1 MNPRVCQVD
10 LGALFTREKGPTF
23 GGVPRQLTLSLENF
37 YPRVRKVLKYSSEV
51 RAEVVKMQNIPP
63 QVQAM
68 LGQLESY
75 QQQLQLVIQQ
85 KQKVQADLNEAKK
98 ALEEI
103 EKLTDDAVI
112 YKTVGTLIVKTTK
125 EKALQE
131 LKEKVETLEVRL
143 NALNR
148 QEQKI
153 NEKIKEL
160 TQKIQ
165 AALRPPTAG

>member
-1 MNPRVCQVD
+1 MLLLIFGWIND
-10 LGALFTREKGPTF
+10 Y
-23 GGVPRQLTLSLENF
+23 GGVE
-37 YPRVRKVLKYSSEV
+37 
-51 RAEVVKMQNIPP
+51 MQNIPP
-63 QVQAM
+63 QVQAL

-85 KQKVQADLNEAKK
+85 KQKVQVDLNDAKK

-103 EKLTDDAVI
+103 EKVEENTPI
-112 YKTVGTLIVKTTK
+112 YKTVGTLIVKTSK
-125 EKALQE
+125 DKAVEE
-131 LKEKVETLEVRL
+131 LKEKIETLEVRL

-148 QEQKI
+148 QEQKL

-165 AALRPPTAG
+165 SMLRPTAG

>member
-1 MNPRVCQVD
+1 
-10 LGALFTREKGPTF
+10 
-23 GGVPRQLTLSLENF
+23 
-37 YPRVRKVLKYSSEV
+37 
-51 RAEVVKMQNIPP
+51 MQNVPP

-85 KQKVQADLNEAKK
+85 KQKVQADLTEAKK

-103 EKLTDDAVI
+103 EKLPDDAII

-125 EKALQE
+125 DKAIQE
-131 LKEKVETLEVRL
+131 LKEKLDTLNVRL

-153 NEKIKEL
+153 NERVKEL

>member
-1 MNPRVCQVD
+1 M
-10 LGALFTREKGPTF
+10 
-23 GGVPRQLTLSLENF
+23 SLENF
-37 YPRVRKVLKYSSEV
+37 YLGVGKVLKYSSEV

>member
-1 MNPRVCQVD
+1 
-10 LGALFTREKGPTF
+10 
-23 GGVPRQLTLSLENF
+23 
-37 YPRVRKVLKYSSEV
+37 
-51 RAEVVKMQNIPP
+51 MQNVPP

-85 KQKVQADLNEAKK
+85 KQKVQADLTEAKK

-103 EKLTDDAVI
+103 EKLPDDAII

-125 EKALQE
+125 DKAIQE
-131 LKEKVETLEVRL
+131 LKEKLETLNVRL

-153 NEKIKEL
+153 NERVKEL

>member
-1 MNPRVCQVD
+1 
-10 LGALFTREKGPTF
+10 
-23 GGVPRQLTLSLENF
+23 
-37 YPRVRKVLKYSSEV
+37 
-51 RAEVVKMQNIPP
+51 MQNIPP
-63 QVQAM
+63 QVQAL

-85 KQKVQADLNEAKK
+85 KQKVQIELNDAKK

-103 EKLTDDAVI
+103 ERVEENTPI
-112 YKTVGTLIVKTTK
+112 YKTVGTLIVKTS
-125 EKALQE
+125 KAKAVEE
-131 LKEKVETLEVRL
+131 LKEKIETLEVRL

-148 QEQKI
+148 QEQKL

-165 AALRPPTAG
+165 SMLRPTAG